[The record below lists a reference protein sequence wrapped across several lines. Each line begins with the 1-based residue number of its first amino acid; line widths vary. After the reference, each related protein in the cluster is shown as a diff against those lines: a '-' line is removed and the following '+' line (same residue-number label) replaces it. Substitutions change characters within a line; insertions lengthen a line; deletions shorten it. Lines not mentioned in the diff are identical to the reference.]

1 MPLRSLLC
9 AMIVLCATATQTL
22 AGHVQVE
29 LLADVSAV
37 QPGKPFWL
45 GVKLTID
52 PGWHVYWKNPGD
64 SGLPTRVKFSL
75 PDGFTA
81 GALEFPTPSRFVLP
95 GNIVCFGYEN
105 SVLLLAKV
113 TPPQTLPADSRSDCE
128 AQVSW
133 LVCSD
138 VCIPG
143 KASVSLTLGTSASPD
158 SPN

>member
-45 GVKLTID
+45 GVRLNID

-64 SGLPTRVKFSL
+64 SGLPTRVKFNL

-81 GALEFPTPSRFVLP
+81 GELQYPVPHRIVFP

-105 SVLLLAKV
+105 SVMLLAKIN
-113 TPPQTLPADSRSDCE
+113 PPDNLPANFQGRFE
-128 AQVSW
+128 ANISW
-133 LVCSD
+133 L
-138 VCIPG
+138 
-143 KASVSLTLGTSASPD
+143 
-158 SPN
+158 